1 MVRLPLS
8 REHLPSFPW
17 GGVGKG
23 LFDRLFTLES
33 LFTGNTNA
41 AQLSFCMGTI
51 IQSVHRHLYNE
62 VGVEPEAVPRVAAW
76 KRGSLH
82 ISKE

>member
-8 REHLPSFPW
+8 RDHVPSFPW

-33 LFTGNTNA
+33 LFFGNTNS
-41 AQLSFCMGTI
+41 AQLSFCIGTI
-51 IQSVHRHLYNE
+51 IQSVHLHLYNE
-62 VGVEPEAVPRVAAW
+62 VGVEPKAVPRVDA
-76 KRGSLH
+76 
-82 ISKE
+82 